1 MQVRTGFGLAQTLGN
16 LILEPYPLQLE
27 PQQQIII
34 QRLTPGLDR
43 ENPFIQAMVL
53 IDQMLKVAVVA
64 LQCLQLGNVLRELA
78 FQWMLL
84 QWHDNFVLT
93 GDNSSLAGPCLNAG
107 GLCLTE
113 RGHHT
118 GSIMSNSRCS
128 ACREGQALN
137 FPISMAFQPICD
149 LQNRRVFAHEA
160 LVRGPQGEPAGSLL
174 QQVDAD
180 NLYAFDQACR
190 VKAVEWGARL
200 NLPGLLSIN
209 FMPNAVYQAETCIRA
224 TLEAAA
230 RFGFP
235 LERIIF
241 EVTEQEQVL
250 DIEHLLQILYA
261 YRKQGFKTAIDDFG
275 SGYAGLNLLADFQ
288 PDLLKLDMELIRG
301 IDQDSVRQVLVDGTL
316 QMCRRLGVDV
326 IAEGVETREELA
338 VLKDMGIQLFQGYLL
353 ARPGFESLPEVNL
366 AL

>member
-1 MQVRTGFGLAQTLGN
+1 
-16 LILEPYPLQLE
+16 
-27 PQQQIII
+27 
-34 QRLTPGLDR
+34 
-43 ENPFIQAMVL
+43 
-53 IDQMLKVAVVA
+53 
-64 LQCLQLGNVLRELA
+64 
-78 FQWMLL
+78 
-84 QWHDNFVLT
+84 
-93 GDNSSLAGPCLNAG
+93 
-107 GLCLTE
+107 
-113 RGHHT
+113 
-118 GSIMSNSRCS
+118 MSNSRCS

-275 SGYAGLNLLADFQ
+275 SGYAGLDLLADFQ

>member
-1 MQVRTGFGLAQTLGN
+1 
-16 LILEPYPLQLE
+16 
-27 PQQQIII
+27 
-34 QRLTPGLDR
+34 
-43 ENPFIQAMVL
+43 
-53 IDQMLKVAVVA
+53 
-64 LQCLQLGNVLRELA
+64 
-78 FQWMLL
+78 
-84 QWHDNFVLT
+84 
-93 GDNSSLAGPCLNAG
+93 
-107 GLCLTE
+107 
-113 RGHHT
+113 
-118 GSIMSNSRCS
+118 MSNSRCS
-128 ACREGQALN
+128 ACRDGQALN

-149 LQNRRVFAHEA
+149 LQNRKVYAHEA
-160 LVRGPQGEPAGSLL
+160 LVRGSQGEPAGSLL

-209 FMPNAVYQAETCIRA
+209 FMPNAVYQPETCIRA

-250 DIEHLLQILYA
+250 DIEHLLRILYA

-301 IDQDSVRQVLVDGTL
+301 IDQDGVRQVLVDGTL
-316 QMCRRLGVDV
+316 QMCRRLGVEV

-338 VLKDMGIQLFQGYLL
+338 VLKGMGIQLFQGYLL

>member
-1 MQVRTGFGLAQTLGN
+1 
-16 LILEPYPLQLE
+16 
-27 PQQQIII
+27 
-34 QRLTPGLDR
+34 
-43 ENPFIQAMVL
+43 
-53 IDQMLKVAVVA
+53 
-64 LQCLQLGNVLRELA
+64 
-78 FQWMLL
+78 
-84 QWHDNFVLT
+84 
-93 GDNSSLAGPCLNAG
+93 
-107 GLCLTE
+107 
-113 RGHHT
+113 
-118 GSIMSNSRCS
+118 MSNSRCS
-128 ACREGQALN
+128 ACRDGQALN

>member
-1 MQVRTGFGLAQTLGN
+1 
-16 LILEPYPLQLE
+16 
-27 PQQQIII
+27 
-34 QRLTPGLDR
+34 
-43 ENPFIQAMVL
+43 
-53 IDQMLKVAVVA
+53 
-64 LQCLQLGNVLRELA
+64 
-78 FQWMLL
+78 
-84 QWHDNFVLT
+84 
-93 GDNSSLAGPCLNAG
+93 
-107 GLCLTE
+107 
-113 RGHHT
+113 
-118 GSIMSNSRCS
+118 MSNSRCS
-128 ACREGQALN
+128 ACREGQTLN

-149 LQNRRVFAHEA
+149 LQNRRVFAYEA

>member
-1 MQVRTGFGLAQTLGN
+1 
-16 LILEPYPLQLE
+16 
-27 PQQQIII
+27 
-34 QRLTPGLDR
+34 
-43 ENPFIQAMVL
+43 
-53 IDQMLKVAVVA
+53 
-64 LQCLQLGNVLRELA
+64 
-78 FQWMLL
+78 
-84 QWHDNFVLT
+84 
-93 GDNSSLAGPCLNAG
+93 
-107 GLCLTE
+107 
-113 RGHHT
+113 
-118 GSIMSNSRCS
+118 MSNSRCS
-128 ACREGQALN
+128 ACRDGQALN

-160 LVRGPQGEPAGSLL
+160 LVRGPQGESAGSLL

-224 TLEAAA
+224 TLEAAT

-250 DIEHLLQILYA
+250 DIEHLLQILFA

-288 PDLLKLDMELIRG
+288 PDLLKLDMDLIRG

-316 QMCRRLGVDV
+316 QMCRRLGVEV
-326 IAEGVETREELA
+326 IAEGVETHEELA
-338 VLKDMGIQLFQGYLL
+338 VLKGMGIQLFQGYLL
-353 ARPGFESLPEVNL
+353 ARPGFETLPEVNL

>member
-1 MQVRTGFGLAQTLGN
+1 
-16 LILEPYPLQLE
+16 
-27 PQQQIII
+27 
-34 QRLTPGLDR
+34 
-43 ENPFIQAMVL
+43 
-53 IDQMLKVAVVA
+53 
-64 LQCLQLGNVLRELA
+64 
-78 FQWMLL
+78 
-84 QWHDNFVLT
+84 
-93 GDNSSLAGPCLNAG
+93 
-107 GLCLTE
+107 
-113 RGHHT
+113 
-118 GSIMSNSRCS
+118 
-128 ACREGQALN
+128 
-137 FPISMAFQPICD
+137 MAFQPICD
-149 LQNRRVFAHEA
+149 LQNRKVYAHEA
-160 LVRGPQGEPAGSLL
+160 LVRGSQGEPAGSLL

-209 FMPNAVYQAETCIRA
+209 FMPNAVYQPETCIRA

-250 DIEHLLQILYA
+250 DIEHLLRILYA

-301 IDQDSVRQVLVDGTL
+301 IDQDGVRQVLVDGTL
-316 QMCRRLGVDV
+316 QMCRRLGVEV

-338 VLKDMGIQLFQGYLL
+338 VLKGMGIQLFQGYLL

>member
-1 MQVRTGFGLAQTLGN
+1 
-16 LILEPYPLQLE
+16 
-27 PQQQIII
+27 
-34 QRLTPGLDR
+34 
-43 ENPFIQAMVL
+43 
-53 IDQMLKVAVVA
+53 
-64 LQCLQLGNVLRELA
+64 
-78 FQWMLL
+78 
-84 QWHDNFVLT
+84 
-93 GDNSSLAGPCLNAG
+93 
-107 GLCLTE
+107 
-113 RGHHT
+113 
-118 GSIMSNSRCS
+118 MSNSRCS
-128 ACREGQALN
+128 ACRDGQALN

-149 LQNRRVFAHEA
+149 LQNRKVYAHEA
-160 LVRGPQGEPAGSLL
+160 LVRGSQGEPAGSLL

-209 FMPNAVYQAETCIRA
+209 FMPNAVYQPETCIRA

-250 DIEHLLQILYA
+250 DIEHLLRILYA

-316 QMCRRLGVDV
+316 QMCRRLGVEV

-338 VLKDMGIQLFQGYLL
+338 VLKGMGIQLFQGYLL

>member
-1 MQVRTGFGLAQTLGN
+1 
-16 LILEPYPLQLE
+16 
-27 PQQQIII
+27 
-34 QRLTPGLDR
+34 
-43 ENPFIQAMVL
+43 
-53 IDQMLKVAVVA
+53 
-64 LQCLQLGNVLRELA
+64 
-78 FQWMLL
+78 
-84 QWHDNFVLT
+84 
-93 GDNSSLAGPCLNAG
+93 
-107 GLCLTE
+107 
-113 RGHHT
+113 
-118 GSIMSNSRCS
+118 MSNSRCS
-128 ACREGQALN
+128 ACCEGQALN
-137 FPISMAFQPICD
+137 FPISMAFHPICD

-180 NLYAFDQACR
+180 NRYAFDQACR

>member
-1 MQVRTGFGLAQTLGN
+1 
-16 LILEPYPLQLE
+16 
-27 PQQQIII
+27 
-34 QRLTPGLDR
+34 
-43 ENPFIQAMVL
+43 
-53 IDQMLKVAVVA
+53 
-64 LQCLQLGNVLRELA
+64 
-78 FQWMLL
+78 
-84 QWHDNFVLT
+84 
-93 GDNSSLAGPCLNAG
+93 
-107 GLCLTE
+107 
-113 RGHHT
+113 
-118 GSIMSNSRCS
+118 MSNSRCS

-288 PDLLKLDMELIRG
+288 PDLIKLDMELIRG

-316 QMCRRLGVDV
+316 QMCRLGVDV

>member
-1 MQVRTGFGLAQTLGN
+1 
-16 LILEPYPLQLE
+16 
-27 PQQQIII
+27 
-34 QRLTPGLDR
+34 
-43 ENPFIQAMVL
+43 
-53 IDQMLKVAVVA
+53 
-64 LQCLQLGNVLRELA
+64 
-78 FQWMLL
+78 
-84 QWHDNFVLT
+84 
-93 GDNSSLAGPCLNAG
+93 
-107 GLCLTE
+107 
-113 RGHHT
+113 
-118 GSIMSNSRCS
+118 MSNSRCS

-316 QMCRRLGVDV
+316 QMCRLGVDV

>member
-1 MQVRTGFGLAQTLGN
+1 
-16 LILEPYPLQLE
+16 
-27 PQQQIII
+27 
-34 QRLTPGLDR
+34 
-43 ENPFIQAMVL
+43 
-53 IDQMLKVAVVA
+53 
-64 LQCLQLGNVLRELA
+64 
-78 FQWMLL
+78 
-84 QWHDNFVLT
+84 
-93 GDNSSLAGPCLNAG
+93 
-107 GLCLTE
+107 
-113 RGHHT
+113 
-118 GSIMSNSRCS
+118 MSNSRCS

-288 PDLLKLDMELIRG
+288 PELLKLDMELIRG

>member
-1 MQVRTGFGLAQTLGN
+1 
-16 LILEPYPLQLE
+16 
-27 PQQQIII
+27 
-34 QRLTPGLDR
+34 
-43 ENPFIQAMVL
+43 
-53 IDQMLKVAVVA
+53 
-64 LQCLQLGNVLRELA
+64 
-78 FQWMLL
+78 
-84 QWHDNFVLT
+84 
-93 GDNSSLAGPCLNAG
+93 
-107 GLCLTE
+107 
-113 RGHHT
+113 
-118 GSIMSNSRCS
+118 MSNSRCS

>member
-1 MQVRTGFGLAQTLGN
+1 
-16 LILEPYPLQLE
+16 
-27 PQQQIII
+27 
-34 QRLTPGLDR
+34 
-43 ENPFIQAMVL
+43 
-53 IDQMLKVAVVA
+53 
-64 LQCLQLGNVLRELA
+64 
-78 FQWMLL
+78 
-84 QWHDNFVLT
+84 
-93 GDNSSLAGPCLNAG
+93 
-107 GLCLTE
+107 
-113 RGHHT
+113 
-118 GSIMSNSRCS
+118 MSNSRCS

-149 LQNRRVFAHEA
+149 LRNRRVFAHEA

-326 IAEGVETREELA
+326 IAEGVETHEELT
-338 VLKDMGIQLFQGYLL
+338 VLKGMGIQLFQGYLL